1 MGGVELGDPAGR
13 LEHHRV
19 AFDQAPFVAEGAT
32 AVALAREGLG
42 VPGRPVELDVH
53 ALDEGLFGGELSGQQ
68 LVSHVVLS
76 PSGPQ
81 AARLPGRKAASLL
94 SYPLPPAADGG
105 IGQNVDWSPASMCHA
120 RAVKVYISV
129 DMEGVAGISD
139 WEQCLAGGDDYQL
152 GRDLVLGEVN
162 AAIDGAL
169 EAGATEFLVN
179 DSHSLMRNLP
189 PGELGGHASYLS
201 GRFKPLYMMEGL
213 DPSYDV
219 ALFLGY
225 HAAMTTPGIL
235 SHTYNPRAIA
245 NVTLN
250 GTVTGEAGI
259 NALVAMHHGV
269 PIEVI
274 TGDQYV
280 GPEAAPF
287 CPGIN
292 VIEVKTSSA
301 GTPPSTCTRTSPSSA
316 SARAS
321 ARHWRTRRP
330 GRRHSTCRPR
340 SRCS

>member
-32 AVALAREGLG
+32 AVALAREGPG
-42 VPGRPVELDVH
+42 VPGRPLQLDVH

-129 DMEGVAGISD
+129 DMEGVAGIS
-139 WEQCLAGGDDYQL
+139 
-152 GRDLVLGEVN
+152 
-162 AAIDGAL
+162 
-169 EAGATEFLVN
+169 
-179 DSHSLMRNLP
+179 
-189 PGELGGHASYLS
+189 GGHASYLS